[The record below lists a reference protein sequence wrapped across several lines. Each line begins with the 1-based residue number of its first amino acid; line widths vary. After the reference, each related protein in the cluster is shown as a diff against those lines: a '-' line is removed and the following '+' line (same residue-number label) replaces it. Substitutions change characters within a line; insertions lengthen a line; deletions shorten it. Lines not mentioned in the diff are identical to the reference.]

1 MNSVLNIGLNEH
13 IVNRLVEDGSER
25 YAYDTYRRFL
35 QSYGCTVEEKDPALY
50 EEIIQTV
57 KNREEAKYIHQVT
70 IEGLQEIVRDFR
82 ELCDP
87 PENPWDQLAEAL
99 QVLFGVW
106 ESHGYV
112 IMNMSY
118 QACSFASQSSICI
131 YL

>member
-1 MNSVLNIGLNEH
+1 MNSVLNLGLNEH

-57 KNREEAKYIHQVT
+57 KNREEAKHIHQVT
-70 IEGLQEIVRDFR
+70 IEGLQEIVTEFR
-82 ELCDP
+82 KLCEP

-112 IMNMSY
+112 IMSMFLCFTKMNM
-118 QACSFASQSSICI
+118 
-131 YL
+131 YLFLVMF